1 MEKRPTKDV
10 FQQCLLDL
18 MVKRPTKD
26 VFQQCLLDLTIEK
39 NRIVGD
45 KIEDKKLLDEIDKV
59 MESIQLYLRVTSK

>member
-1 MEKRPTKDV
+1 MDIEQAKKLIDEIME
-10 FQQCLLDL
+10 
-18 MVKRPTKD
+18 KRPTKD

-39 NRIVGD
+39 NRIVED